1 MRIIQL
7 IDSLEAGGAERM
19 AVNFANGLASKAD
32 FSGLVCTRKEG
43 LLKDQML
50 SEVEY
55 LFLSKKSALDV
66 AALFRLRNFCVKNQV
81 THVQAH
87 ATSFFTAFLLRLMLP
102 KLKIIWHDHYGLS
115 EFLSQR
121 RPQLLWLCSNFFDG
135 IIAVNEPLKHWS
147 LKHLTCKKVI
157 YLPNFVSTTSSIESQ
172 TSLAGV
178 AEKRILCLANLRAQK
193 NHFMLLSV
201 AELLQQSHPEWT
213 FHLVG
218 QDFNDAY
225 SAQLK
230 HRILDAKLEEHVF
243 LYGSRADTAA
253 IIQQTTIGL
262 LTSDSEGL
270 PLAVLEYGL
279 FGLPVVVTQV
289 GEIPAVVTHQH
300 EGFVVPAGSFEMVYK
315 SLVELIENQNLRL
328 KFGQALQTKVQHHY
342 SAESVLSTFNTWC
355 NTI

>member
-19 AVNFANGLASKAD
+19 AVNFANSLASKVD

-43 LLKDQML
+43 LLKDQL
-50 SEVEY
+50 QLEVEY
-55 LFLSKKSALDV
+55 LFLAKKSALDV
-66 AALFRLRNFCVKNQV
+66 AALFRLRAFCAKNQV

-87 ATSFFTAFLLRLMLP
+87 ATSFFMAFLLRLLLP
-102 KLKIIWHDHYGLS
+102 KLNIIWHDHYGLS

-147 LKHLTCKKVI
+147 LKHLSCKKVI
-157 YLPNFVSTTSSIESQ
+157 YLPNFVSTASSKKSQ
-172 TSLAGV
+172 TSLAGKG
-178 AEKRILCLANLRAQK
+178 EKRILCLANLRAQK

-201 AELLQQSHPEWT
+201 AELLQQSHPDWT

-230 HRILDAKLEEHVF
+230 QRILDAKLEEHVF

-253 IIQQTTIGL
+253 IIQQATIGI

-289 GEIPAVVTHQH
+289 GEIPSVVTHQQ
-300 EGFVVPAGSFEMVYK
+300 EGFVVPVGSVEMAHK
-315 SLVELIENQNLRL
+315 SLVELIENPNLRL
-328 KFGQALQTKVQHHY
+328 KFGLALQAKINQEYTQ
-342 SAESVLSTFNTWC
+342 ESVVNAFLNWSKL
-355 NTI
+355 I

>member
-19 AVNFANGLASKAD
+19 AVNFANGLASKVD

-43 LLKDQML
+43 LLKDQL
-50 SEVEY
+50 QSEVEY
-55 LFLSKKSALDV
+55 LFLAKKSAFDLS
-66 AALFRLRNFCVKNQV
+66 ALFRLKSYCVSHQV

-87 ATSFFTAFLLRLMLP
+87 ATSFFTSFLLRLMLP

-121 RPQLLWLCSNFFDG
+121 RPQLLWLCSYFFDG
-135 IIAVNEPLKHWS
+135 IIAVNEPLKNWS
-147 LKHLTCKKVI
+147 LKHLACKKVI
-157 YLPNFVSTTSSIESQ
+157 YLPNFVSTASSTERQ
-172 TSLAGV
+172 TSLAGL

-193 NHFMLLSV
+193 NHQLLLTV
-201 AELLQQSHPEWT
+201 AEMLQQSHPDWT

-225 SAQLK
+225 AAQLK
-230 HRILDAKLEEHVF
+230 QRILDVKLDQHVF

-253 IIQQTTIGL
+253 IIEQATIGL

-270 PLAVLEYGL
+270 PLAILEYGL
-279 FGLPVVVTQV
+279 YGLPVVVTQV
-289 GEIPAVVTHQH
+289 GEIPAVVTHQS
-300 EGFVVPAGSFEMVYK
+300 EGFVVPAGSVEMVYK
-315 SLVELIENQNLRL
+315 SLVELIENPNLRL
-328 KFGQALQTKVQHHY
+328 KFGQALQAKINQEYTQ
-342 SAESVLSTFNTWC
+342 ESVVNAFLNWSKLL
-355 NTI
+355 

>member
-19 AVNFANGLASKAD
+19 AVNFANGLSSKVD

-43 LLKDQML
+43 LLNHQML
-50 SEVEY
+50 PELEY
-55 LFLSKKSALDV
+55 LFLAKKSALDV
-66 AALFRLRNFCVKNQV
+66 AALFRLRTFCVKNQV

-87 ATSFFTAFLLRLMLP
+87 ATSFFTAFLLRLLLP

-121 RPQLLWLCSNFFDG
+121 RPQLLWLCSYFFDG
-135 IIAVNEPLKHWS
+135 IIAVNEPLKQWS
-147 LKHLTCKKVI
+147 LKHLACKKII
-157 YLPNFVSTTSSIESQ
+157 YLPNFVTTSGSSERQ
-172 TSLAGV
+172 TSLAGI

-193 NHFMLLSV
+193 NHQLLLSV
-201 AELLQQSHPEWT
+201 AEMLQKSNPDWT

-230 HRILDAKLEEHVF
+230 QRILDAKLDQHVF

-253 IIQQTTIGL
+253 ILKQATIGI

-270 PLAVLEYGL
+270 PLAILEYGL
-279 FGLPVVVTQV
+279 YKLPVVVTQV
-289 GEIPAVVTHQH
+289 GEIPSVVMHQQ
-300 EGFVVPAGSFEMVYK
+300 EGFVVPVGSVKMVYK

-328 KFGQALQTKVQHHY
+328 KFGRALQAKIQLEYTE
-342 SAESVLSTFNTWC
+342 ESVLNSFLNWSKLL
-355 NTI
+355 